1 MEIVAILF
9 LMFLAISALVVAAKT
24 IKIVPQAT
32 VMLIERLGRFS
43 RVATSGLNVIVPFL
57 DKPRGVYWTNVRP
70 GLASIDL
77 REQYIDLPPQPVI
90 TRDNVTIHVDSVVY
104 WQITDPIKAVYEV
117 ADLIGAIV
125 QLTITGMRAVIGD
138 MDLDHTLSQRD
149 QINAKLR
156 IGLDEATDKWG
167 VKVTRVDV
175 KNINPPE
182 DVRVTMEKQMTAER
196 TRRALVL
203 QAEGDKQAAI
213 TRAEGEK
220 QAAVTRA
227 EGAKQAAI
235 LAAEGAAQA
244 RLRNA
249 EAEAEAIEQ
258 VARVILD
265 HGNPA
270 QYLITQRY
278 IESLKEMSGSDELE
292 SHLHARRDL
301 HDAFE
306 HRRNQRDVLRDGREA
321 QRRRRQPA
329 TPARPPAPTAERLD
343 CATRCRQSVRP
354 VRVRRGRAAS
364 GFDAD
369 GRACSPDSDC
379 SRDFARRQGAR
390 DS

>member
-1 MEIVAILF
+1 MELGIVAFFFFIA
-9 LMFLAISALVVAAKT
+9 LAALIIAAKT

-32 VMLIERLGRFS
+32 VMLIERLGSFNR
-43 RVATSGLNVIVPFL
+43 RAESGLNVIIPFI

-70 GLASIDL
+70 GLASIHL

-196 TRRALVL
+196 NRRALVL
-203 QAEGDKQAAI
+203 QAEGDRQAAI

-227 EGAKQAAI
+227 EGEKQSAI

-249 EAEAEAIEQ
+249 EAESEALTRI
-258 VARVILD
+258 
-265 HGNPA
+265 A
-270 QYLITQRY
+270 QAIPGGDPGHYLITVRY
-278 IESLKEMSGSDELE
+278 IESLRDMTRTNNSKVIFMPVETSSMLSSLGAIKE
-292 SHLHARRDL
+292 
-301 HDAFE
+301 
-306 HRRNQRDVLRDGREA
+306 VLSQTGEQDQKE
-321 QRRRRQPA
+321 QP
-329 TPARPPAPTAERLD
+329 PPP
-343 CATRCRQSVRP
+343 P
-354 VRVRRGRAAS
+354 
-364 GFDAD
+364 
-369 GRACSPDSDC
+369 PP
-379 SRDFARRQGAR
+379 
-390 DS
+390 

>member
-1 MEIVAILF
+1 MDIFIVVF
-9 LMFLAISALVVAAKT
+9 FMFIALSALVVAAKT

-43 RVATSGLNVIVPFL
+43 RVAGSGLNVIVPFL

-70 GLASIDL
+70 GLVSIDL

-104 WQITDPIKAVYEV
+104 WQITDPVKAVYEV
-117 ADLIGAIV
+117 TDLIGAIV

-175 KNINPPE
+175 KNISPPE

-213 TRAEGEK
+213 TRAEGERK
-220 QAAVTRA
+220 EAVTRA
-227 EGAKQAAI
+227 EGEKESAI
-235 LAAEGAAQA
+235 LQADGAAQA
-244 RLRNA
+244 RLRQAAA
-249 EAEAEAIEQ
+249 ESEAI
-258 VARVILD
+258 ARISQAMEG

-270 QYLITQRY
+270 QYLITTRY
-278 IESLKEMSGSDELE
+278 IESLRDMTRSNNSKVIFMPVETSTMLSSIGAIKEMLSETGEKRPSQDNTTPPT
-292 SHLHARRDL
+292 RP
-301 HDAFE
+301 
-306 HRRNQRDVLRDGREA
+306 
-321 QRRRRQPA
+321 RQL
-329 TPARPPAPTAERLD
+329 PT
-343 CATRCRQSVRP
+343 
-354 VRVRRGRAAS
+354 
-364 GFDAD
+364 
-369 GRACSPDSDC
+369 
-379 SRDFARRQGAR
+379 QGG
-390 DS
+390 

>member
-1 MEIVAILF
+1 MAELGVLFFLLFIAI
-9 LMFLAISALVVAAKT
+9 AALVVAAKT

-43 RVATSGLNVIVPFL
+43 RVAGSGLNVIVPFI

-70 GLASIDL
+70 GLTSIDL

-104 WQITDPIKAVYEV
+104 WQITDPIKAVYEIN
-117 ADLIGAIV
+117 DLIGGLV
-125 QLTITGMRAVIGD
+125 QLTITGMRAVMGD
-138 MDLDHTLSQRD
+138 MDLDHTLSSRD
-149 QINAKLR
+149 QINSKLR
-156 IGLDEATDKWG
+156 LILDEATDKWG

-182 DVRVTMEKQMTAER
+182 DVRITMEKQMTAER

-203 QAEGDKQAAI
+203 QAEGEKQAAI

-227 EGAKQAAI
+227 EGEKQSAI

-249 EAEAEAIEQ
+249 EAEAEAIAQ
-258 VARVILD
+258 VARVMLN

-278 IESLKEMSGSDELE
+278 IESLKEMSRGQNSKVIFMPVETSAMLASVGVIKEMFAETGEKRKEDGGQQQLPPG
-292 SHLHARRDL
+292 R
-301 HDAFE
+301 
-306 HRRNQRDVLRDGREA
+306 QRQLPNG
-321 QRRRRQPA
+321 
-329 TPARPPAPTAERLD
+329 
-343 CATRCRQSVRP
+343 
-354 VRVRRGRAAS
+354 
-364 GFDAD
+364 
-369 GRACSPDSDC
+369 
-379 SRDFARRQGAR
+379 
-390 DS
+390 